1 MPKLQ
6 ELQNSLVTLHI
17 QLKEAVRNEDFLKA
31 NTLKQ
36 DRELIRMQIT
46 AIQDNCD
53 HQWEH
58 TFFGI
63 TYTCKKCGKE
73 TGE

>member
-6 ELQNSLVTLHI
+6 ELQNSLVTLRI
-17 QLKEAVRNEDFLKA
+17 QLKEAVRDEDFLKA

-53 HQWEH
+53 HQWESD
-58 TFFGI
+58 FFGI

-73 TGE
+73 IGE